1 MDNGSLHSTD
11 KFKVSMSREKR
22 NRLITLAL
30 LVITLMMM
38 IPVATTLVTSFKKQ
52 ADITRDPPIFF
63 PCDTEQRRFDIRECR
78 WAVEGY
84 ERVLGYQKDETA
96 LLGFKLTS
104 RMVQIYLPNTI
115 LYALGTAIFVTILAA
130 FAGYAFSRYKFWGHN
145 ALLVSLF
152 AVTGVPLMTN
162 MLAIYQMSIVLR
174 RTWNSFIET
183 IPYMNLPSYDDRFF
197 LIFVYVGFFLPIGV
211 WIAKGF
217 FDAIPRELEESAMVE
232 GCTPIGALIRV
243 TMPLSA
249 PGLSAV
255 FLLTFVNIWNEFI
268 VAYLLVPT
276 TEYKPAMVGLYD
288 FLSQNLINLQVLAAV
303 CLIIAL
309 PILILFLLFRQ
320 SFLRAMVEG
329 AIKG

>member
-1 MDNGSLHSTD
+1 
-11 KFKVSMSREKR
+11 MSRLNI
-22 NRLITLAL
+22 NRLITLI
-30 LVITLMMM
+30 LVIITLITM
-38 IPVATTLVTSFKKQ
+38 IPVATTIVTSFKKQ

-63 PCDTEQRRFDIRECR
+63 PCDTEERTFDIRECR

-84 ERVLGYQKDETA
+84 ERVLGFQRSETA
-96 LLGFKLTS
+96 LFGFELTS
-104 RMVQIYLPNTI
+104 RMVRTYLPNTI
-115 LYALGTAIFVTILAA
+115 LYAMGTAVFVTILAG

-145 ALLVSLF
+145 ALLVGLF
-152 AVTGVPLMTN
+152 AVTGVPLLMN
-162 MLAIYQMSIVLR
+162 MMAIYQMSIVLR
-174 RTWNSFIET
+174 RTWNNMIANVQFI
-183 IPYMNLPSYDDRFF
+183 NLPTYDDRFF

-243 TMPLSA
+243 TMPLTA

-276 TEYKPAMVGLYD
+276 REYKPAMVGLYD

-303 CLIIAL
+303 CLIIAT
-309 PILILFLLFRQ
+309 PILILFLLFRR

>member
-1 MDNGSLHSTD
+1 MDKTNESSD
-11 KFKVSMSREKR
+11 YKFKKSLSRVNA
-22 NRLITLAL
+22 NRLITLIL
-30 LVITLMMM
+30 LIITLIMM
-38 IPVATTLVTSFKKQ
+38 IPVATTIVTSFKKQ
-52 ADITRDPPIFF
+52 ADITRDPPILF
-63 PCDTEQRRFDIRECR
+63 PCDTEERRFDIRECR

-84 ERVLGYQKDETA
+84 ERVLGFQQSDTA
-96 LLGFKLTS
+96 LLGFELTS
-104 RMVQIYLPNTI
+104 RMVQRYIPNTI
-115 LYALGTAIFVTILAA
+115 VYALGTAIFVTILAG

-145 ALLVSLF
+145 ALLVGLF
-152 AVTGVPLMTN
+152 AITGVPLMTN
-162 MLAIYQMSIVLR
+162 LLAIYQMSIVLR
-174 RTWNSFIET
+174 RTWNGFIET
-183 IPYMNLPSYDDRFF
+183 IPFITLPSYDDRLF